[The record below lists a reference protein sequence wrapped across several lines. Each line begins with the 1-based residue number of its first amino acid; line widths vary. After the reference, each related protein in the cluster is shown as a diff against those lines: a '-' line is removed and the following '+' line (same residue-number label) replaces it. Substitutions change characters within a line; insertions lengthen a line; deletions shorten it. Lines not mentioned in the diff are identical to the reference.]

1 MPDSAEEKDNLLQK
15 GKQILHILEESKE
28 FTRSLLT
35 MNEKLRYQNTSLK
48 REIEELKKELKTSQ
62 STAQRKEIELLKN
75 ELEELKK
82 RYLEVEEE
90 NKDFATQYIQVEE
103 QNNNL
108 ANLYIASYQLHSTL
122 DFSEVIQIITE
133 IIINLIGA
141 EKFSIFLL
149 DEKKQ
154 ELGGVATEGIDLDIG
169 RNIALGEGIV
179 GTVAEKGE
187 IYLVEAD
194 KIEESYDLNRPIA
207 CVPLMIKKHLIGI
220 IVVYKLLEQKK
231 EGFSSIDYELFS
243 LLAGH
248 AATAIYSAKLYSHVE
263 RKLNTIE
270 SFMEL
275 LTGRKKG
282 KGKKEF

>member
-1 MPDSAEEKDNLLQK
+1 MPDNLEEKDNLLQK
-15 GKQILHILEESKE
+15 GKEILHILEESKE
-28 FTRSLLT
+28 FTKSLLT

-48 REIEELKKELKTSQ
+48 REIEELNKELKISQ
-62 STAQRKEIELLKN
+62 SPAQKKEIELLKK
-75 ELEELKK
+75 ELEQLKA

-90 NKDFATQYIQVEE
+90 NKDFAAQYIQVEE

-149 DEKKQ
+149 DEKRQ
-154 ELGGVATEGIDLDIG
+154 ELGGVAAEGMDSDIG
-169 RNIALGEGIV
+169 RHIILGEGII
-179 GTVAEKGE
+179 GTAAEKGE
-187 IYLVEAD
+187 IYLMEAK
-194 KIEESYDLNRPIA
+194 KIEESYRQTRPIA

-220 IVVYKLLEQKK
+220 IVVYKLFEQKK
-231 EGFSSIDYELFS
+231 EGFTNIDYELFS

-275 LTGRKKG
+275 LTGRKGRQAPKS
-282 KGKKEF
+282 

>member
-1 MPDSAEEKDNLLQK
+1 MPDNLEEKDNLLQK
-15 GKQILHILEESKE
+15 GKEILHILEESKE
-28 FTRSLLT
+28 FTKSLLT

-48 REIEELKKELKTSQ
+48 REIEELNKELKISQ
-62 STAQRKEIELLKN
+62 SPAQKREIELLKK
-75 ELEELKK
+75 ELEQLKA

-90 NKDFATQYIQVEE
+90 NKDFAAQYIQVEE

-149 DEKKQ
+149 DEKRQ
-154 ELGGVATEGIDLDIG
+154 ELGGVAAEGMDSDIG
-169 RNIALGEGIV
+169 RHITLGEGIV

-187 IYLVEAD
+187 IYLMEAK
-194 KIEESYDLNRPIA
+194 KIEESYRQNRPIA

-231 EGFSSIDYELFS
+231 EGFTNIDYELFS

-275 LTGRKKG
+275 LTGRKGRQAPKS
-282 KGKKEF
+282 

>member
-1 MPDSAEEKDNLLQK
+1 MPDSQDEKDTLLQK
-15 GKQILHILEESKE
+15 GKEILNILEESKE
-28 FTRSLLT
+28 FTKTLLT
-35 MNEKLRYQNTSLK
+35 MNEKLRYQNVSL
-48 REIEELKKELKTSQ
+48 EKELEKKKQELTLSQ
-62 STAQRKEIELLKN
+62 SSASKKEIERLQK
-75 ELEELKK
+75 ELEDLKK
-82 RYLEVEEE
+82 KYLDIEEE
-90 NKDFATQYIQVEE
+90 NKDFAKQYLAVEE

-122 DFSEVIQIITE
+122 DFSEVIQIIME

-141 EKFSIFLL
+141 ERFSIFLL

-154 ELGGVATEGIDLDIG
+154 ELGGVAVEGMAKDLE
-169 RNIALGEGIV
+169 RHIALGEGII

-194 KIEESYDLNRPIA
+194 KIEECVQKQRPIA
-207 CVPLMIKKHLIGI
+207 CIPLMIKKHLIGI
-220 IVVYKLLEQKK
+220 IVIYKLLIQKQ
-231 EGFSSIDYELFS
+231 EGFTNIDYELFS

-248 AATAIYSAKLYSHVE
+248 AATAIYSSKLYSNVE

-275 LTGRKKG
+275 LTGRMG
-282 KGKKEF
+282 KQASEK